1 MVFLVIFVVFVVG
14 SISVALNFIR
24 AKKFPMDT
32 VVCLTGGL
40 GTGKTLIA
48 VNLAIKEYRKRL
60 LMWRLGLYDRRKGLK
75 IEKKAEM
82 PKLYSNIPILLKRPI
97 YISRK
102 IIPYKEYFSE
112 VLTYEHILL
121 LDRIPEYSVILIDE
135 VGQVAD
141 QYQYDNPFVMQDLQ
155 KFIRYYRHFVDGR
168 LILTDQSSSNIVVAI
183 RRRINK
189 IYNLH
194 DFKRNWFFFFKVRV
208 QELFIAEDV
217 MSTVEQNVHN
227 DYEYFYGLLPLKWLK
242 FLDITRLL
250 TYKKYDSRCY
260 SVMYD
265 DVVKKQN
272 DRQHS
277 GYKTDYVIDIPSNAE
292 MRKEFRAKGYISA
305 DKMQDYINQY
315 LRSKR

>member
-1 MVFLVIFVVFVVG
+1 MVFLIIFVIFVVG
-14 SISVALNFIR
+14 AISVTLNFLR
-24 AKKFPMDT
+24 SKKFPQDT
-32 VVCLTGGL
+32 VICLTGGL

-48 VNLAIKEYRKRL
+48 VDQAIKEYRKRL
-60 LMWRLGLYDRRKGLK
+60 LMWRLGLYNKRKGLK
-75 IEKKAEM
+75 LIKKAEM
-82 PKLYSNIPILLKRPI
+82 PRLYSNIPLLLRRPI

-102 IIPYKEYFSE
+102 LIPHREYFSE

-121 LDRIPEYSVILIDE
+121 LDRVPEYSVVMIDE

-155 KFIRYYRHFVDGR
+155 KFVRYFRHFVDGK

-194 DFKRNWFFFFKVRV
+194 DFKRNWFFFFKVKV
-208 QELFIAEDV
+208 QELFISEDIMTTAE
-217 MSTVEQNVHN
+217 ENIHK
-227 DYEYFYGLLPLKWLK
+227 DYEFFYGLLPLKWLR
-242 FLDITRLL
+242 FLDITRLW

-272 DRQHS
+272 DRQHE
-277 GYKTDYVIDIPSNAE
+277 GYKTDYVIDIPNNAE
-292 MRKEFRAKGYISA
+292 MRKEFRAKGFIPA
-305 DKMQDYINQY
+305 DKMQEYIKQY
-315 LRSKR
+315 LRSK